1 MLLRMNMFK
10 LLSTFE
16 RLKFITVKTL
26 QACLSDGPP
35 LLLLCRM
42 MIIPEENVGGQGA
55 LAKHAKKIF
64 LSSKPA
70 PVLESKF
77 KDSDQFQLGTLSH
90 IIGRPM
96 SQS

>member
-1 MLLRMNMFK
+1 MNVSVDDGKSILGVDVVVRF
-10 LLSTFE
+10 LS
-16 RLKFITVKTL
+16 
-26 QACLSDGPP
+26 
-35 LLLLCRM
+35 RM
-42 MIIPEENVGGQGA
+42 MIIPEENGGEQGV

-90 IIGRPM
+90 IIGEQM
-96 SQS
+96 GVCC

>member
-1 MLLRMNMFK
+1 
-10 LLSTFE
+10 
-16 RLKFITVKTL
+16 
-26 QACLSDGPP
+26 
-35 LLLLCRM
+35 
-42 MIIPEENVGGQGA
+42 MIIPEENGGEQGV

-90 IIGRPM
+90 IIGGLMDDMLWTADGKGKWDEIFTFFLPPTFIYKNM
-96 SQS
+96 FLSNPSF

>member
-10 LLSTFE
+10 LLSAFE
-16 RLKFITVKTL
+16 CLKTVKTL